1 FIYPWQINPIWT
13 KDNEIPSFIRNFL
26 NQKKNQNHVAYAIL
40 LTNTG
45 EINSALNQLKQQP
58 YMFLFL
64 RNIYRMRFLTQSN
77 DTISIDCNLN
87 NGLKNAHINK
97 EIDSQWIIKSFEEL
111 NILDLE
117 INF

>member
-1 FIYPWQINPIWT
+1 
-13 KDNEIPSFIRNFL
+13 
-26 NQKKNQNHVAYAIL
+26 HVAYAIL

-64 RNIYRMRFLTQSN
+64 RNIYRMKFLTQSN

-87 NGLKNAHINK
+87 NGLKNVHINK

-117 INF
+117 ISF